1 MQFKKVEK
9 DDFSSV
15 QRLSKLAAEIVKKH
29 FDPIIGPEQ
38 NDYMI
43 EKFLS
48 VESITEQ
55 LKEGYQYYFVQNEQQ
70 KDIGFL
76 AFYPKEES
84 MYLSKFYLKEEARG
98 KGLSR
103 KMLNFVIE
111 AARRD
116 GFTSIRLNVNKN
128 NNAVK
133 AYKSLGFEKV
143 GERKK
148 DIGNGFYMDDYVFE
162 YIIENS

>member
-1 MQFKKVEK
+1 MQFKKVEP

-15 QRLSKLAAEIVKKH
+15 QRLSKLAAGIVKKH

-48 VESITEQ
+48 VESIIEQ
-55 LKEGYQYYFVQNEQQ
+55 LEDGYQYYFVRDEQGE
-70 KDIGFL
+70 DIGFL

-84 MYLSKFYLKEEARG
+84 MYLSKFYLKKEARG

-111 AARRD
+111 AARKEELRA
-116 GFTSIRLNVNKN
+116 IRLHVNKN
-128 NNAVK
+128 NIAVR

-148 DIGNGFYMDDYVFE
+148 DIGKGFYMDDFVFE
-162 YIIENS
+162 YRIDYS

>member
-1 MQFKKVEK
+1 MQFKKVKK

-15 QRLSKLAAEIVKKH
+15 QRLSKLAAGIVKKH

-55 LKEGYQYYFVQNEQQ
+55 LKEGYQYYFVQNKQQ

-84 MYLSKFYLKEEARG
+84 MYLSKFYLKKEARG

-103 KMLNFVIE
+103 KMLDFVIE
-111 AARRD
+111 AARKE
-116 GFTSIRLNVNKN
+116 GLTSIRLNVNKN
-128 NNAVK
+128 NSAVK
-133 AYKSLGFEKV
+133 AYQKLGFKKV

-162 YIIENS
+162 YIIEN

>member
-1 MQFKKVEK
+1 MQFKKIEK
-9 DDFSSV
+9 DDLSSV
-15 QRLSKLAAEIVKKH
+15 RRLSKLAAGIVKKY
-29 FDPIIGPEQ
+29 FDPIIGPDQ

-48 VESITEQ
+48 TDSIIGQ
-55 LKEGYQYYFVQNEQQ
+55 LEEGYWYYFVQAEQGE
-70 KDIGFL
+70 DIGFL

-103 KMLNFVIE
+103 KMLKFVVK
-111 AARRD
+111 AARKE
-116 GFTSIRLNVNKN
+116 GLTEIRLNVNKN
-128 NNAVK
+128 NSAVK

-143 GERKK
+143 AERKK
-148 DIGNGFYMDDYVFE
+148 DIGNGFYMDDFVFE
-162 YIIENS
+162 YRIDYS

>member
-1 MQFKKVEK
+1 MKFEKVEK

-15 QRLSKLAAEIVKKH
+15 QRLSKLAAGIVKKH

-38 NDYMI
+38 NDFMI

-55 LKEGYQYYFVQNEQQ
+55 LEEGYQYYFVRDEPGE
-70 KDIGFL
+70 DIGFL
-76 AFYPKEES
+76 VFYPKKES
-84 MYLSKFYLKEEARG
+84 MYLSEFYLKEKARG

-103 KMLNFVIE
+103 KMLKFMFK
-111 AARRD
+111 AARKE
-116 GFTSIRLNVNKN
+116 GLTAIRLNVNKN
-128 NNAVK
+128 NSAVR

-143 GERKK
+143 TERKK
-148 DIGNGFYMDDYVFE
+148 KYR
-162 YIIENS
+162 

>member
-9 DDFSSV
+9 DDLSSL
-15 QRLSKLAAEIVKKH
+15 QKLSKLAAGIVKKH

-43 EKFLS
+43 DKFLS

-55 LKEGYQYYFVQNEQQ
+55 LKEGYQYYFVQDEQGEN
-70 KDIGFL
+70 IGFL

-103 KMLNFVIE
+103 KMLDFVVE
-111 AARRD
+111 AARRE
-116 GFTSIRLNVNKN
+116 GLTSIRLNVNKN
-128 NNAVK
+128 NSAVK
-133 AYKSLGFEKV
+133 AYQKLGFIKV

-148 DIGNGFYMDDYVFE
+148 DIGKGFFMDDFVFE
-162 YIIENS
+162 YRIDYS